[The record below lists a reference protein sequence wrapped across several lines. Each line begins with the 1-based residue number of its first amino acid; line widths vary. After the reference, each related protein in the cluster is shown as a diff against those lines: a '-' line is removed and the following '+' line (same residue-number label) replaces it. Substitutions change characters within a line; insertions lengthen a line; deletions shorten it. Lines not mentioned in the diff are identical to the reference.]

1 MAIRKVVNI
10 ETGPINTRISYIDY
24 GKPEGKIRKSIEFS
38 TPEGAIEDGYVRDRD
53 SFLHALKQQ
62 MKAAKF
68 KKGYLVFTINSTRV
82 LSREV
87 TLPLVSQRMLAGLI
101 ESGKEEYFPVDVSNH
116 DLAYTVLEVDKKNKT
131 RRLMLYAVPKK
142 LVEQYVELADKLKCK
157 LVAIDFAGNS
167 VSQWIRR
174 CSKTVLPE
182 PLNVLMQINDQNTL
196 VTIIDNGNVALQRNV
211 NFGTRNVLD
220 VVREVYHEA
229 EITYEEAYE
238 KLCND
243 EMISESFAVQ
253 ELPLA
258 GMEYADWKL
267 LNQARQEVT
276 EALRPLIVNITRM
289 IEFYATRNK
298 TAQVEVIRVAGNGLR
313 LTGLIALMNNEIGL
327 PVQALEDGLDKQMK
341 KNVEYRYSSDLISG
355 FGAAL
360 SPICYIGRKF
370 HDGEAY
376 YTLALCILLLT
387 ALCAYYGRE
396 FVLDAHEVYNLAVEQ
411 QQELTRERDSLLW
424 VREDKAEYEQFLLEQ
439 GEILKL
445 HESTFTYNEQLKD
458 MMNAIEEMV
467 PSSTIIHSMSSSSDT
482 LTISVTVGSKKD
494 AEKLLLQA
502 QRFPYFESVSISG
515 ITESESEPG
524 LTSVSF
530 SLTCK
535 YKKLEESAE
544 DANTALQ
551 DAERQVKADEE

>member
-1 MAIRKVVNI
+1 MAIRKVVSI

-24 GKPEGKIRKSIEFS
+24 GKADGKIRKSIEFS
-38 TPEGAIEDGYVRDRD
+38 TPEGAIEDGYVRDKD
-53 SFLHALKQQ
+53 SFLHALKRQ

-87 TLPLVSQRMLAGLI
+87 TLPRVSRRMLAGLI

-131 RRLMLYAVPKK
+131 QRLMLYAVPDK
-142 LVEQYVELADKLKCK
+142 LVEQYVELADKMKCK

-174 CSKTVLPE
+174 CAKPLLPE
-182 PLNVLMQINDQNTL
+182 SLNVLMQINDQNTL

-220 VVREVYHEA
+220 VVREVYQDDELS
-229 EITYEEAYE
+229 YEEAYE
-238 KLCND
+238 KLCNG
-243 EMISESFAVQ
+243 EMICDSFDVQ
-253 ELPLA
+253 ELPMDSMEE
-258 GMEYADWKL
+258 MEYADWNR
-267 LNQARQEVT
+267 LNMAREQVT

-289 IEFYATRNK
+289 IEFYATKNK
-298 TAQVEVIRVAGNGLR
+298 TAQVEIIRVVGNGLR
-313 LTGLIALMNNEIGL
+313 LEGLIPLMNNEIGL
-327 PVQALEDGLDKQMK
+327 PVEAFSSGLSKLK
-341 KNVEYRYSSDLISG
+341 KKKVHCRHASDLISS

-360 SPICYIGRKF
+360 SPIYYIGKKF

-376 YTLALCILLLT
+376 YMLAICILLLT
-387 ALCAYYGRE
+387 AVCAYYGRT
-396 FVLDAHEVYNLAVEQ
+396 FVLDAHEIYNKAVEQ
-411 QQELTRERDSLLW
+411 QRQLASERDALSW
-424 VREDKAEYEQFLLEQ
+424 VRAEKEDYEKFLLEQ
-439 GEILKL
+439 GEILQL
-445 HESTFTYNEQLKD
+445 HEETFTYNEQLKD
-458 MMNAIEEMV
+458 MMNAVEEMV
-467 PSSTIIHSMSSSSDT
+467 PSSTIIHSMSSSGDT
-482 LTISVTVGSKKD
+482 LTLSVTVGTKKD

-502 QRFPYFESVSISG
+502 RRFPYFESVSISG
-515 ITESESEPG
+515 ITETENEPG

-535 YKKLEESAE
+535 YKKLDDGTE
-544 DANTALQ
+544 Q
-551 DAERQVKADEE
+551 DAEGQVKADEE